1 MIARKT
7 ILGAG
12 AAFGLLY
19 VALSARMDVQG
30 QSAAPTPPTTDTAK
44 TNVTWLG
51 SVVYGKEVAGVVG
64 GPFPHAQEGI
74 EIGLRV
80 MGWWCGGRDS
90 KELRRGHRDLH
101 AENAEGRAQRAKR
114 LQETTK

>member
-1 MIARKT
+1 MNALRKT

-19 VALSARMDVQG
+19 VALSARTDAQG
-30 QSAAPTPPTTDTAK
+30 QSAVPTPPTTDAAK

-74 EIGLRV
+74 EIGLRADGV
-80 MGWWCGGRDS
+80 VVWR
-90 KELRRGHRDLH
+90 KK
-101 AENAEGRAQRAKR
+101 N
-114 LQETTK
+114 